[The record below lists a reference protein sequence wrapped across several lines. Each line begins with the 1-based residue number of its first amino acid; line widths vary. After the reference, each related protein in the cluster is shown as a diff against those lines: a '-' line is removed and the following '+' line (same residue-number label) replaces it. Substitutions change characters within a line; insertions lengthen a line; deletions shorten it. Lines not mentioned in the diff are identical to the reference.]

1 MNSNRALFG
10 VKVAIRVD
18 SSVAIGSG
26 HLMRC
31 LTLATRMREKKNA
44 EVHFI
49 SRDLEGNLHE
59 KIKEAGFDLHVLPRH
74 PVDENLGGYT
84 AWLTVSQTVDA
95 EETKTVLQSI
105 GSVDC
110 LVVDS
115 YALDSYWET
124 EMRPFTQEIFVI
136 DDLAN
141 RVHDCDIL
149 LEQGF
154 HSNQEARYEG
164 LVPANCRMF
173 LGPAHALLRTEFYEA
188 RRYMRKRTGALERI
202 LVFYGGSD
210 PTNET
215 VKAVRAITRLALPGV
230 RADVIIGGS
239 NRRKAEIQ
247 ELCAM
252 HPYLKFYQN
261 VQDMAVR
268 MNEADLMLGAGGTT
282 SLERCFLGLPA
293 LVTVTAENQWDGC
306 IYCARMGILE
316 CLGLYTE
323 VGEET
328 IMEALQGLTRKR
340 LMAMTKKCGRWFPQG
355 KSEG

>member
-1 MNSNRALFG
+1 MNPNSALSCM
-10 VKVAIRVD
+10 KVAVRVD
-18 SSVAIGSG
+18 SSAVIGSG

-31 LTLATRMREKKNA
+31 LTLADRMCKEKNA

-59 KIKEAGFDLHVLPRH
+59 KIKEAGFALHVLPRD
-74 PVDENLGGYT
+74 PLDESLRGYA
-84 AWLTVSQTVDA
+84 AWLTVSQAVDA
-95 EETKTVLQSI
+95 EETKAILRSI
-105 GSVDC
+105 GPVDC

-115 YALDSYWET
+115 YALDSHWET

-154 HSNQEARYEG
+154 HPNQAERYEG
-164 LVPANCRMF
+164 LVPANCQML
-173 LGPAHALLRTEFYEA
+173 LGPTYALLRTEFYEA
-188 RRYMRKRTGALERI
+188 RRHMRKRTGALERI
-202 LVFYGGSD
+202 MVFYGGSD
-210 PTNET
+210 STNET
-215 VKAVRAITRLALPGV
+215 VKAIRAITMITLPKV
-230 RADVIIGGS
+230 QVDVIVGGS
-239 NRRKAEIQ
+239 NRRKDEIQ

-252 HPYLKFYQN
+252 HPSLRFYRN
-261 VQDMAVR
+261 VRDMAVR
-268 MNEADLMLGAGGTT
+268 MSEADLMLGAGGTT

-306 IYCARMGILE
+306 IYCARLGILE
-316 CLGLYTE
+316 CLGVYTE
-323 VGEET
+323 VSEET
-328 IMEALQGLTRKR
+328 IMEALQGMTRER
-340 LMAMTKKCGRWFPQG
+340 LLAMTNNCDRWFPQG